1 MLLWRMPLMPAGLP
15 SVYSWIGIAKADDMG
30 KLTIERLGGFAGFGG
45 PHLKSE
51 GQLALADLSPD
62 DRAKVEK
69 LFEIGSKPPVKKT
82 NDVFNYRI
90 TLQNDGRSQTVE
102 VPESLVPAALI
113 SSVKDTLK

>member
-1 MLLWRMPLMPAGLP
+1 
-15 SVYSWIGIAKADDMG
+15 MG
-30 KLTIERLGGFAGFGG
+30 KLTIERLGGVAGFGG

-51 GQLALADLSPD
+51 GQLAVADLSPD

-69 LFEIGSKPPVKKT
+69 LFESGSKPPVKNT

-90 TLQNDGRSQTVE
+90 TRQKDGRSQIIE
-102 VPESLVPAALI
+102 VPESVVPTALI

>member
-1 MLLWRMPLMPAGLP
+1 MLSMPAGSP
-15 SVYSWIGIAKADDMG
+15 SVFSRAGQAKADDLG

-45 PHLKSE
+45 SHLKSE
-51 GQLALADLSPD
+51 GQLVFSDLPPD
-62 DRAKVEK
+62 DQAKVEK
-69 LFEIGSKPPVKKT
+69 LFESGSKPPVKNT

-90 TLQNDGRSQTVE
+90 TREKDGRSQTIE

>member
-1 MLLWRMPLMPAGLP
+1 
-15 SVYSWIGIAKADDMG
+15 MG
-30 KLTIERLGGFAGFGG
+30 KLTIERVGGVAGFGG

-51 GQLALADLSPD
+51 GQLAVTDLSPG

-69 LFEIGSKPPVKKT
+69 LFEIGSKPPVKNT

-90 TLQNDGRSQTVE
+90 TLQKDGRSQTIE
-102 VPESLVPAALI
+102 VPDSLVPTALI